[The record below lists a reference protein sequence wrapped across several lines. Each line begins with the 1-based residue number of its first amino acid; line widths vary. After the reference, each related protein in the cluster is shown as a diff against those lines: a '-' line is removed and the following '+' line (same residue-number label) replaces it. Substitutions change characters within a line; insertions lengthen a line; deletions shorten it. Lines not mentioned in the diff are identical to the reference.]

1 MPPSAAALRSVRG
14 AYDAVDPRHDGVTR
28 AMFTDVIDIMDIK
41 MTPEEAALAFHYA
54 VTSSSHDGTG
64 NDEDTKQHIDV
75 ASAATHSSSSQRRHR
90 LPSLKVS
97 PAIEARATL
106 QGILQ
111 WYESHLVANPP
122 LTSHGSERS
131 PLVAKARA
139 EHPTTRHLALTPLG
153 NPLPQHATITEQSP
167 RIGGLGVGDPSRVQK
182 SPSDSGA
189 EHFEATRHVRD
200 VDGHPATS
208 SSGGRTRRVARR
220 EKEQFLDE
228 VCANVERIARS
239 PDDWDHFHDN
249 AGEVIVLDVLRYC
262 VRNHGSD
269 ARTILQTLARNV
281 LGTHVSDLT
290 ALATIAGA
298 AATDLPTPA
307 LPAVSKMTTKNEEAL
322 LTFASTLVQQHLSN
336 APEALWRLDAA
347 VMFVDISGYSSV
359 AHVLGDRGP
368 HVFAGVVNS
377 YLEIIVNKVRE
388 YGGDVVKFS
397 GDALMV
403 MWYSDQ
409 PRSNARAA
417 ASCAVGLLNSRCA
430 AHPVE
435 DTELT
440 FGLHVGISAGTVI
453 SHIFAPRASTKDL
466 TTPSHFHFL
475 TGDPVPTVSIA
486 CGIAK
491 RGEVVVCSR
500 ALELIGSGFTETQVY
515 SDNPHYHY
523 LTDVQSHVRVIPPK
537 KLQSTATA
545 LMIIPPPIAAR
556 VTAGIN
562 PFYLAE
568 MRDLVVLFIHLGV
581 DTDEQIWFDEVFRV
595 LANASCSVVQIIDDD
610 KGVHV
615 VAAFNLYVMHGDSA
629 DRAIGVASTLRSM
642 RSDCHIGVA
651 VGPVLCGV
659 LGSREACQWDITGA
673 ACVRACRLMQHAEAV
688 GKDVMFDES
697 LFHSA
702 RDRSQLVRED
712 PTTIKGSESAV
723 AVFSLRDT
731 PLETQVPMITFS
743 DLCYDVH
750 TNLRHQIEGFIS
762 YRIERLQSGAPNVV
776 PKRHHGIASPSN
788 PSAIPPACV
797 VLCGAPGTGKVSL
810 CLNSVK
816 KLNLVPIVHTAGHD
830 RRHVELDVINTLV
843 LWLRTQPD
851 DDIKAICGKTRDA
864 LSRTQY
870 NLAFKLGIELLD
882 KALDTGFRCAVI
894 VRHGQFLDHHSAV
907 FLRTVTERYCENGGV
922 FLFVTCSPQYN
933 NRHPED
939 VFRARWGTKTLTV
952 EEATHA
958 EIKALVEHVASG
970 SVSVPLLDLI
980 TERSGRFVECAVE
993 LTRYV
998 LDGGVA
1004 VNRSG
1009 ELSVSS
1015 RRLEELREV
1024 PWDQISP
1031 TIKMKC
1037 IHQVDHLPPFL
1048 LTMAKIICAI
1058 TEQPDISAYFYA
1070 ANRVCESQLGESLNV
1085 GFLEILSSLKILRLC
1100 EHKCTVHTGTGELDA
1115 AVFYMPAMRDV
1126 LQCTLVPQ
1134 QRVQI
1139 NRICGDAYADT
1150 HPMDHPMQY
1159 LVRARHYLFG
1169 DNRDRFL
1176 SDMWRGWELTCT
1188 NMTGEAR
1195 KSMQRLLVRWF
1206 LRADDYETVRSNF
1219 DGAPSGSEARHIL
1232 KMLHHVVSRN
1242 VSLTSLGPDV
1252 TNWLYASSPASLVP
1266 SLAIGPGRAA
1276 LLRLLHLARILLE
1289 NADMDNVAS
1298 SGMVT
1303 PTTPHSPMSTP
1314 SPSSSSM
1321 SRSVIPRPL
1330 CTETIECARSYISFI
1345 KLNMELMPKSV
1356 QAQHADLFSEI
1367 TASIDVLLDP
1377 VATRRLM
1384 KEHPLDGDAQ
1394 SHNDNGHDD
1403 DDDPGLV
1410 LTNVLIGNL
1419 RTHIMEVL
1427 PKMVETQRSFDAV
1440 GFVRDAL
1447 SALPEGHH
1455 LDNQDALLE
1464 HLAADDYGGT
1474 IAVVTSLYGQLPAVY
1489 RRLCPDDAMLQD
1501 ALYGALR
1508 VMYDGLHVPVCE
1520 QEAVRHD
1527 FFLFLTLWFTAV
1539 GRWVSSSSATTTPA
1553 IPASKVS
1560 TS

>member
-417 ASCAVGLLNSRCA
+417 ASCAMQLMQPPCSAFNV
-430 AHPVE
+430 P
-435 DTELT
+435 DTKLT

-491 RGEVVVCSR
+491 RGEVVLTR
-500 ALELIGSGFTETQVY
+500 AAADVLAGCVDVAPVPSNKEFMLLTNVPVSGPLESAPRKIS
-515 SDNPHYHY
+515 SN
-523 LTDVQSHVRVIPPK
+523 
-537 KLQSTATA
+537 A
-545 LMIIPPPIAAR
+545 LARLLVPPPIAAR

-651 VGPVLCGV
+651 FGSVMCSV

-673 ACVRACRLMQHAEAV
+673 ACVRACRLMQHAERTGMDSV
-688 GKDVMFDES
+688 IDES
-697 LFHSA
+697 AFVSCH
-702 RDRSQLVRED
+702 DRSMFVRLGD
-712 PTTIKGSESAV
+712 VVVKGAAAPVRVYTVRGLDSSGADNSSALS
-723 AVFSLRDT
+723 AGRS
-731 PLETQVPMITFS
+731 PPMYFL
-743 DLCYDVH
+743 DLCPTVH
-750 TNLRHQIEGFIS
+750 FCFVAELRALMAVSVGDSVANSQ
-762 YRIERLQSGAPNVV
+762 LPL
-776 PKRHHGIASPSN
+776 SPRSQQ
-788 PSAIPPACV
+788 PSALDKISLV
-797 VLCGAPGTGKVSL
+797 VLRGAPGTGKFSI
-810 CLNSVK
+810 CFNACRQEGI
-816 KLNLVPIVHTAGHD
+816 VPIVHTAGHD

-843 LWLRTQPD
+843 LWFSTGATP
-851 DDIKAICGKTRDA
+851 AIQKILTR
-864 LSRTQY
+864 LNEVISRTQY

-922 FLFVTCSPQYN
+922 FLF
-933 NRHPED
+933 
-939 VFRARWGTKTLTV
+939 
-952 EEATHA
+952 
-958 EIKALVEHVASG
+958 
-970 SVSVPLLDLI
+970 
-980 TERSGRFVECAVE
+980 
-993 LTRYV
+993 
-998 LDGGVA
+998 
-1004 VNRSG
+1004 
-1009 ELSVSS
+1009 
-1015 RRLEELREV
+1015 
-1024 PWDQISP
+1024 
-1031 TIKMKC
+1031 
-1037 IHQVDHLPPFL
+1037 
-1048 LTMAKIICAI
+1048 
-1058 TEQPDISAYFYA
+1058 
-1070 ANRVCESQLGESLNV
+1070 
-1085 GFLEILSSLKILRLC
+1085 
-1100 EHKCTVHTGTGELDA
+1100 
-1115 AVFYMPAMRDV
+1115 
-1126 LQCTLVPQ
+1126 
-1134 QRVQI
+1134 
-1139 NRICGDAYADT
+1139 
-1150 HPMDHPMQY
+1150 
-1159 LVRARHYLFG
+1159 
-1169 DNRDRFL
+1169 
-1176 SDMWRGWELTCT
+1176 
-1188 NMTGEAR
+1188 
-1195 KSMQRLLVRWF
+1195 
-1206 LRADDYETVRSNF
+1206 
-1219 DGAPSGSEARHIL
+1219 
-1232 KMLHHVVSRN
+1232 
-1242 VSLTSLGPDV
+1242 
-1252 TNWLYASSPASLVP
+1252 
-1266 SLAIGPGRAA
+1266 
-1276 LLRLLHLARILLE
+1276 
-1289 NADMDNVAS
+1289 
-1298 SGMVT
+1298 
-1303 PTTPHSPMSTP
+1303 
-1314 SPSSSSM
+1314 
-1321 SRSVIPRPL
+1321 
-1330 CTETIECARSYISFI
+1330 
-1345 KLNMELMPKSV
+1345 
-1356 QAQHADLFSEI
+1356 
-1367 TASIDVLLDP
+1367 
-1377 VATRRLM
+1377 
-1384 KEHPLDGDAQ
+1384 
-1394 SHNDNGHDD
+1394 
-1403 DDDPGLV
+1403 
-1410 LTNVLIGNL
+1410 
-1419 RTHIMEVL
+1419 
-1427 PKMVETQRSFDAV
+1427 
-1440 GFVRDAL
+1440 
-1447 SALPEGHH
+1447 
-1455 LDNQDALLE
+1455 
-1464 HLAADDYGGT
+1464 
-1474 IAVVTSLYGQLPAVY
+1474 
-1489 RRLCPDDAMLQD
+1489 
-1501 ALYGALR
+1501 
-1508 VMYDGLHVPVCE
+1508 
-1520 QEAVRHD
+1520 
-1527 FFLFLTLWFTAV
+1527 
-1539 GRWVSSSSATTTPA
+1539 
-1553 IPASKVS
+1553 
-1560 TS
+1560 

>member
-1159 LVRARHYLFG
+1159 LVRARHYLFAGEHKKMWNDFQKGWTLIVNGFVDKAPRRRLMHLYITWMQKWG
-1169 DNRDRFL
+1169 DFNCDVHLFSLASPQEAVKVYRSVGVRSKTKLLDDDDEEAEPDGPEADDDL
-1176 SDMWRGWELTCT
+1176 AAHLNWVAT
-1188 NMTGEAR
+1188 AR
-1195 KSMQRLLVRWF
+1195 KL
-1206 LRADDYETVRSNF
+1206 
-1219 DGAPSGSEARHIL
+1219 HIPL
-1232 KMLHHVVSRN
+1232 
-1242 VSLTSLGPDV
+1242 SLGPARDMLKTV
-1252 TNWLYASSPASLVP
+1252 VRTLSVFNESFTSAMQRRSDITSDNSSF
-1266 SLAIGPGRAA
+1266 G
-1276 LLRLLHLARILLE
+1276 
-1289 NADMDNVAS
+1289 D
-1298 SGMVT
+1298 
-1303 PTTPHSPMSTP
+1303 
-1314 SPSSSSM
+1314 PSSSSG
-1321 SRSVIPRPL
+1321 SSACPDELLPRPVAVALRVALQRYMAKLFL
-1330 CTETIECARSYISFI
+1330 CLSVLEHSDADDVNAISSLQEI
-1345 KLNMELMPKSV
+1345 V
-1356 QAQHADLFSEI
+1356 DDLLCD
-1367 TASIDVLLDP
+1367 DVLCST
-1377 VATRRLM
+1377 VV
-1384 KEHPLDGDAQ
+1384 HSHDGDVDVARVK
-1394 SHNDNGHDD
+1394 D
-1403 DDDPGLV
+1403 LV
-1410 LTNVLIGNL
+1410 LAVNRGL
-1419 RTHIMEVL
+1419 RHHIEVRLVHLERDLRHL
-1427 PKMVETQRSFDAV
+1427 P
-1440 GFVRDAL
+1440 
-1447 SALPEGHH
+1447 PESNIARVKQVWHGRCF

-1527 FFLFLTLWFTAV
+1527 FFLFLALWFKAV
-1539 GRWVSSSSATTTPA
+1539 IR
-1553 IPASKVS
+1553 K
-1560 TS
+1560 

>member
-491 RGEVVVCSR
+491 RGEVVLTR
-500 ALELIGSGFTETQVY
+500 AAADVLAGCVDVAPVPSNKEFMLLTNVPVSGPLESAPRKIS
-515 SDNPHYHY
+515 SN
-523 LTDVQSHVRVIPPK
+523 
-537 KLQSTATA
+537 A
-545 LMIIPPPIAAR
+545 LARLLVPPPIAAR

-673 ACVRACRLMQHAEAV
+673 ACVRACRLMQHGV
-688 GKDVMFDES
+688 DNHFDVVFDDS
-697 LFHSA
+697 VFTTAH
-702 RDRSQLVRED
+702 DRSALVRHTD
-712 PTTIKGSESAV
+712 VGLKGTADAV
-723 AVFSLRDT
+723 CVYTLRMSSSKDGRRSTAVPRDEVP
-731 PLETQVPMITFS
+731 PLFFPQ
-743 DLCYDVH
+743 LCADVH
-750 TNLRHQIEGFIS
+750 KGLVTDIRRMIDARADRNEFLSVNSHSSKLIS
-762 YRIERLQSGAPNVV
+762 SSHHPGLGSGADV
-776 PKRHHGIASPSN
+776 PDTL
-788 PSAIPPACV
+788 V
-797 VLCGAPGTGKVSL
+797 VLRGAPGTGKFSI
-810 CLNSVK
+810 CFNAIA
-816 KLNLVPIVHTAGHD
+816 NTELVPIVHTAGHD

-870 NLAFKLGIELLD
+870 N
-882 KALDTGFRCAVI
+882 
-894 VRHGQFLDHHSAV
+894 
-907 FLRTVTERYCENGGV
+907 
-922 FLFVTCSPQYN
+922 
-933 NRHPED
+933 
-939 VFRARWGTKTLTV
+939 
-952 EEATHA
+952 
-958 EIKALVEHVASG
+958 
-970 SVSVPLLDLI
+970 
-980 TERSGRFVECAVE
+980 
-993 LTRYV
+993 
-998 LDGGVA
+998 
-1004 VNRSG
+1004 
-1009 ELSVSS
+1009 
-1015 RRLEELREV
+1015 
-1024 PWDQISP
+1024 
-1031 TIKMKC
+1031 
-1037 IHQVDHLPPFL
+1037 
-1048 LTMAKIICAI
+1048 
-1058 TEQPDISAYFYA
+1058 
-1070 ANRVCESQLGESLNV
+1070 
-1085 GFLEILSSLKILRLC
+1085 
-1100 EHKCTVHTGTGELDA
+1100 
-1115 AVFYMPAMRDV
+1115 
-1126 LQCTLVPQ
+1126 
-1134 QRVQI
+1134 
-1139 NRICGDAYADT
+1139 
-1150 HPMDHPMQY
+1150 
-1159 LVRARHYLFG
+1159 
-1169 DNRDRFL
+1169 
-1176 SDMWRGWELTCT
+1176 
-1188 NMTGEAR
+1188 
-1195 KSMQRLLVRWF
+1195 
-1206 LRADDYETVRSNF
+1206 
-1219 DGAPSGSEARHIL
+1219 
-1232 KMLHHVVSRN
+1232 
-1242 VSLTSLGPDV
+1242 
-1252 TNWLYASSPASLVP
+1252 
-1266 SLAIGPGRAA
+1266 
-1276 LLRLLHLARILLE
+1276 
-1289 NADMDNVAS
+1289 
-1298 SGMVT
+1298 
-1303 PTTPHSPMSTP
+1303 
-1314 SPSSSSM
+1314 
-1321 SRSVIPRPL
+1321 
-1330 CTETIECARSYISFI
+1330 
-1345 KLNMELMPKSV
+1345 
-1356 QAQHADLFSEI
+1356 
-1367 TASIDVLLDP
+1367 
-1377 VATRRLM
+1377 
-1384 KEHPLDGDAQ
+1384 
-1394 SHNDNGHDD
+1394 
-1403 DDDPGLV
+1403 
-1410 LTNVLIGNL
+1410 
-1419 RTHIMEVL
+1419 
-1427 PKMVETQRSFDAV
+1427 
-1440 GFVRDAL
+1440 
-1447 SALPEGHH
+1447 
-1455 LDNQDALLE
+1455 
-1464 HLAADDYGGT
+1464 
-1474 IAVVTSLYGQLPAVY
+1474 
-1489 RRLCPDDAMLQD
+1489 
-1501 ALYGALR
+1501 
-1508 VMYDGLHVPVCE
+1508 
-1520 QEAVRHD
+1520 
-1527 FFLFLTLWFTAV
+1527 
-1539 GRWVSSSSATTTPA
+1539 
-1553 IPASKVS
+1553 
-1560 TS
+1560 

>member
-1159 LVRARHYLFG
+1159 LVRARHYLFAG
-1169 DNRDRFL
+1169 DLEHCLADIGA
-1176 SDMWRGWELTCT
+1176 GWAMIC
-1188 NMTGEAR
+1188 
-1195 KSMQRLLVRWF
+1195 
-1206 LRADDYETVRSNF
+1206 
-1219 DGAPSGSEARHIL
+1219 
-1232 KMLHHVVSRN
+1232 KMF
-1242 VSLTSLGPDV
+1242 
-1252 TNWLYASSPASLVP
+1252 PASADTKVTRHRLMPLFVQWMMRVP
-1266 SLAIGPGRAA
+1266 TYSGQFVEMLPCSEEAMAILNKRNRRPTRLSILDDSTTQDLLWVSMARVKGVALAIGPSREALQHVLRRLSRINDAFSATMEGQGSPKRGSSAAVTPTNSERSAESALLLPPPLVEEFRASMETYKKMVLRVLNLVAVTSPAECRALVDSIDDITSLVGDAFVQSLAVDVVNDEVLRHLRDRVVAINRAVRVHCTTHLDVLVA
-1276 LLRLLHLARILLE
+1276 LLRGRG
-1289 NADMDNVAS
+1289 V
-1298 SGMVT
+1298 
-1303 PTTPHSPMSTP
+1303 
-1314 SPSSSSM
+1314 
-1321 SRSVIPRPL
+1321 SVD
-1330 CTETIECARSYISFI
+1330 
-1345 KLNMELMPKSV
+1345 MELLRS
-1356 QAQHADLFSEI
+1356 
-1367 TASIDVLLDP
+1367 TC
-1377 VATRRLM
+1377 TRLQ
-1384 KEHPLDGDAQ
+1384 KNGVTI
-1394 SHNDNGHDD
+1394 HNYDD
-1403 DDDPGLV
+1403 F
-1410 LTNVLIGNL
+1410 IGC
-1419 RTHIMEVL
+1419 
-1427 PKMVETQRSFDAV
+1427 V
-1440 GFVRDAL
+1440 GEDSYNSTV
-1447 SALPEGHH
+1447 
-1455 LDNQDALLE
+1455 
-1464 HLAADDYGGT
+1464 
-1474 IAVVTSLYGQLPAVY
+1474 AVVAMLYEQLRSLSYQ
-1489 RRLCPDDAMLQD
+1489 LCPDDAMLQD

-1539 GRWVSSSSATTTPA
+1539 EKCG
-1553 IPASKVS
+1553 
-1560 TS
+1560 